1 MAGYDKF
8 TLPEVV
14 NNFNVYDGNGNRH
27 IGITDEMSLAE
38 IKSVMAAISGSGIS
52 GSYNVPVI
60 GHFETITQEIP
71 FRTLYVNIAELLNPM
86 KLQTFNIRGA
96 IQATDLSTGAAKIV
110 GFRYLLKG
118 RASGLS
124 PGNLNNG
131 QVMGTKIPI
140 EVTYVLIEIGG
151 SPFFELDKVNSVYRV
166 DGKDLLEEVRRMC

>member
-8 TLPEVV
+8 TLPEVI
-14 NNFNVYDGNGNRH
+14 NQFNVYDGDGNRH
-27 IGITDEMSLAE
+27 IGITGEMSLAE
-38 IKSVMAAISGSGIS
+38 IKNIMASVSGSGIS
-52 GSYNVPVI
+52 GSYNVPVV
-60 GHFETITQEIP
+60 GHFESITQEIP

-96 IQATDLSTGAAKIV
+96 IQATNISTGAAKIV

-118 RASGLS
+118 RSSGLN

-131 QVMGTKIPI
+131 EVMGTKVPI

-151 SPFFELDKVNSVYRV
+151 KPFFELDKVNGVYRV
-166 DGKDLLEEVRRMC
+166 DGKDLLAEVRRLC